1 MLLRILKQLRPCLIE
16 LMWLEHKPV
25 SLNSLVQDK
34 IKQYFDRAQPSPNT
48 SKNERNLPCRQEVL
62 VNAVLVRLDCLTT
75 QIPQSR
81 WYCTYNKNTIKWQKK
96 EHLVRKL
103 F

>member
-48 SKNERNLPCRQEVL
+48 SKNERNLPCRQDVL
-62 VNAVLVRLDCLTT
+62 AKSHCQIRLYDNTSTT
-75 QIPQSR
+75 KVDSTVHTARI
-81 WYCTYNKNTIKWQKK
+81 
-96 EHLVRKL
+96 L
-103 F
+103 

>member
-1 MLLRILKQLRPCLIE
+1 
-16 LMWLEHKPV
+16 MWLEHKPV

-62 VNAVLVRLDCLTT
+62 VNSPVRFDCVTT
-75 QIPQSR
+75 QIPQ
-81 WYCTYNKNTIKWQKK
+81 K
-96 EHLVRKL
+96 
-103 F
+103 